1 MDKIVE
7 MTLQTISVLRK
18 MEHHVCGI
26 MDTFAIIH
34 MILDGAISMLVM

>member
-7 MTLQTISVLRK
+7 TTHQTVSVLRK
-18 MEHHVCGI
+18 MERHVCGI

-34 MILDGAISMLVM
+34 TILDGAISMLVM